1 MPRKEWFETWFNSPD
16 YLELYKH
23 RNDADAGKLVTLLER
38 NVSIPKKAKVLDL
51 ACGNGRHSAVF
62 ASKGY
67 VTTGVDLSAFLISE
81 ANRLKKSKY
90 KKYSSN
96 LCFER
101 KDMRHLEYRLEF
113 DVVVNLFSSFGY
125 FEKESENLKVIKSIS
140 RSLVKGG
147 CFFFDFINADFLK
160 KTLVPF
166 DFKKQKDKYIIQS
179 RHISGGSI
187 VKDIIIFTASAGN
200 KTFAPARYRESIKM
214 YTAPYLVKM
223 FEKCGFGIK
232 KKFGDYAGNRFDKSK
247 SERLILI
254 AEKF

>member
-23 RNDADAGKLVTLLER
+23 RNDNDAGKLVSLLGR
-38 NVSIPKKAKVLDL
+38 NVSLPGNARVLDL

-62 ASKGY
+62 ASQGY
-67 VTTGVDLSAFLISE
+67 MTTGVDLSEFLIGE
-81 ANRLKKSKY
+81 ANRLKSSKY

-96 LCFER
+96 LAFER
-101 KDMRHLEYRLEF
+101 KDMRKLDYRSEF
-113 DVVVNLFSSFGY
+113 DVVTNLFSSFGY

-147 CFFFDFINADFLK
+147 YFFFDFINSGYLE

-166 DFKKQKDKYIIQS
+166 DFKKLKNKYIIQS

-187 VKDIIIFTASAGN
+187 VKDIIIFTASAAK
-200 KTFAPARYRESIKM
+200 KTFTPARYRESIKM
-214 YTAPYLVKM
+214 YTPAFLEKM
-223 FEKCGFGIK
+223 FEKCGLRVK
-232 KKFGDYAGNRFDKSK
+232 KRFGDYNGSRFDKYK

-254 AEKF
+254 AEKY